1 MGGVTAGAKAQRQ
14 EMTTQEWRKACDF
27 LSLECQGRGKMRPEA
42 EDTRSQA
49 LFQEVYTG
57 SVYKMN
63 GCGWQQV
70 GEGFGFEKMILE
82 AVEIVKV
89 IGSMV

>member
-14 EMTTQEWRKACDF
+14 EMTMQEWRKARDF

-49 LFQEVYTG
+49 LFQEV
-57 SVYKMN
+57 
-63 GCGWQQV
+63 
-70 GEGFGFEKMILE
+70 
-82 AVEIVKV
+82 
-89 IGSMV
+89 